1 MQNFDDL
8 KDKYGFAP
16 GAGYV
21 ETQIPS
27 VRFFWSTE
35 PVERAPLIYNAG
47 LVLILQGNKTGYLG
61 DSIFEYNPDHYLVL
75 SVPVPFDCATYAS
88 PENPLLGLFVDIDVT
103 ELHELCAVLDAE
115 TPQPKNATSIGVRP
129 VRIDAQMRIV
139 IDRLLSTLCSD
150 KASLALGK
158 GMVRE
163 VLFHALNG
171 PHGDAL
177 RALTQPDSHYE
188 KIARSIVN
196 IRTNYAQPLAVDD
209 LARDAGMSAP
219 VFHRAF
225 KAITGSSPHQ
235 YLKTTRLHR
244 AKGLIVSDGLK
255 VGDAAYQVGYDNPAH
270 FSREFK
276 RHFNVSPKAAQSSGY
291 MPIDI

>member
-1 MQNFDDL
+1 MKNFDDL
-8 KDKYGFAP
+8 KAEYGFAP

-21 ETQIPS
+21 ETNIPA

-35 PVERAPLIYNAG
+35 PVERAPLIYKAG
-47 LVLILQGNKTGYLG
+47 LVLILQGNKIGWLG
-61 DSIFEYNPDHYLVL
+61 DQVFTYDPDQYLVL
-75 SVPVPFDCATYAS
+75 SVPLPFDCATFAS
-88 PENPLLGLFVDIDVT
+88 AENPLLGLFIDIDVA
-103 ELHELCAVLDAE
+103 ELHELSELVPTD
-115 TPQPKNATSIGVRP
+115 QPPAKTATSIGVKP
-129 VRIDAQMRIV
+129 VEIDPDMRGS
-139 IDRLLSTLCSD
+139 IDRLLAALTSGP
-150 KASLALGK
+150 ASRALGP
-158 GMVRE
+158 GLVRE

-171 PHGDAL
+171 PHGQAL
-177 RALTQPDSHYE
+177 RSLTQVDSHHG

-196 IRTNYAQPLAVDD
+196 IRENYAQPISVDD
-209 LARDAGMSAP
+209 MAREAGMSEP

-244 AKGLIVSDGLK
+244 AKGLIVSDGLP
-255 VGDAAYQVGYDNPAH
+255 VGDAARRVGYDNPAH

-276 RHFNVSPKAAQSSGY
+276 KHFKVSPKAAQSAGY